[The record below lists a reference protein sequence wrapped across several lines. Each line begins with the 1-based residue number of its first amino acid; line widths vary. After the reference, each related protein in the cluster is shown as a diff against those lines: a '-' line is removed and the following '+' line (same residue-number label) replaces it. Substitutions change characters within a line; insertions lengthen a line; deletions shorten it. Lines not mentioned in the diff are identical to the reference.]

1 MVSLILQ
8 KDQQAQQDLLLQ
20 LLACLEDLDH
30 RELRANLASQV
41 QGATKAEAS
50 LERLVLQVHEVKLA
64 QRATGVLLEKLAH
77 MDLQDSQVLGL
88 QR

>member
-8 KDQQAQQDLLLQ
+8 KDQQDLLLQ

-50 LERLVLQVHEVKLA
+50 LERLVLQAHEVKLA